1 MNVVF
6 AGPTI
11 SHKEVQK
18 YLDCICMPPVCHG
31 DLLGLIDQRP
41 AAIGI
46 IDGYFE
52 GAPSVWHKE
61 ILYAMNQG
69 VNVYGSSSMGALRA
83 AELHTFGMR
92 GEGKIFEW
100 YRDLVIEDDDEV
112 AVLHGPAEVG
122 YTVASEPMVSIRATL
137 GLALEH
143 GVIDHAVHDELIA
156 GAKNTFYKK
165 RSWRSLREHASEL
178 INDAA
183 LVQLESWLDQNRIDL
198 KKDDAIAMLK
208 TMASEQEEFKQP
220 FETNFNFEWTNVWD
234 NAYQTLGPRASSG
247 GDPSAKDQKVLNQL
261 RLDPEAYQRYR
272 DKALLAWVCSR
283 RTNIDAESD
292 QVQFE
297 LQKFRE
303 RNRLDTRPQLL
314 DYMSQTD
321 LDEERLTSALREAAR
336 VRQAFQ
342 TAGDLRA
349 GIIAQLKLSGKYL
362 DMLDTANR
370 KQSALDSAGLLPD
383 QSGLLRPQL
392 LAWYYRQRIGKPIPD
407 DITESLA
414 QIGLEHSD
422 DFYRLIAEDYLYWR
436 LSQ

>member
-1 MNVVF
+1 MNLVF
-6 AGPTI
+6 VGPTI
-11 SHKEVQK
+11 SHKEVQQ

-31 DLLGLIDQRP
+31 DLLGLIDQQP

-46 IDGYFE
+46 IDSYFE

-92 GEGKIFEW
+92 GVGKIFEW

-122 YTVASEPMVSIRATL
+122 YTVASEPMISIRATL

-143 GVIDHAVHDELIA
+143 GVIDHAIHDELIV
-156 GAKNTFYKK
+156 GAKNTFYKR
-165 RSWRSLREHASEL
+165 RSWRSVREHASAL
-178 INDAA
+178 INKSA
-183 LVQLESWLDQNRIDL
+183 LAQLESWLEQNRIDL

-208 TMASEQEEFKQP
+208 TMASEQEELKQP
-220 FETNFNFEWTNVWD
+220 FEPKFNFEWTNVWD
-234 NAYQTLGPRASSG
+234 TAYQTMAPKASSG
-247 GDPSAKDQKVLNQL
+247 RGLGVNDQIVLNQL
-261 RLDPEAYQRYR
+261 RLDPEKYQRYR
-272 DKALLAWVCSR
+272 DKALLAWVCGR
-283 RTNIDAESD
+283 RTNTNVETD

-303 RNRLDTRPQLL
+303 TNRLDTRPQLL

-321 LDEERLTSALREAAR
+321 LDEERLTGSLREAAL
-336 VRQAFQ
+336 VRQTFQ
-342 TAGDLRA
+342 AAGDLRV
-349 GIIAQLKLSGKYL
+349 GIISQLKLSGIYL

-370 KQSALDSAGLLPD
+370 KQSALDRAGLIPD
-383 QSGLLRPQL
+383 QSGLIRPQL

-414 QIGLEHSD
+414 QIDLEHSD
-422 DFYRLIAEDYLYWR
+422 DFYRLIAEDYLYWQ

>member
-122 YTVASEPMVSIRATL
+122 YTAASEPMVSIRATL

-198 KKDDAIAMLK
+198 KKNDAIAMLK

-234 NAYQTLGPRASSG
+234 NAYQTLGPKASAG
-247 GDPSAKDQKVLNQL
+247 GDPSANDQKVLNQL

-272 DKALLAWVCSR
+272 DKALLAWICSR

-303 RNRLDTRPQLL
+303 TNRLDTRPQLL

-392 LAWYYRQRIGKPIPD
+392 LAWYCRQRIGKPIPD

-414 QIGLEHSD
+414 QIGLEHPD
-422 DFYRLIAEDYLYWR
+422 DFYRLIAEDYLYWQ